1 MQTSAF
7 LIVLLCLLLAGGM
20 WVSFTLGIVA
30 WAGVAFFSTTRPEI
44 NLVTSYWNTYSSL
57 SLASLPMFI
66 WMGEIL
72 FRTRLAEQ
80 LFAGLAPW
88 LDRLPGRLLHVNVL
102 GCGIF
107 GAVSGSSSATCATI
121 AKISLPELTRRG
133 YDQKMSLGSLCGAG
147 TLGILIPP
155 SIAMIV
161 YAVAADVSII
171 RMFLAG
177 IVPGLLLLA
186 MFSGYII
193 VWALR
198 HPERMPSQTIRTSFV
213 ERVKATRGLIPVVL
227 LILLVFLSMMTGVAT
242 ANEASAFGVLGA
254 LIIAGLGRNLSWKN
268 FSESLSGALRM
279 TCMIMFILGA
289 ASFLTVAMGFTGI
302 PRALAEWVVSL
313 HLSPYSLMAV
323 LTAVYLILG
332 IALDGVS
339 MIVLTT
345 AIVLPM
351 VQAAGF
357 DPVWFGIYIVIMIEL
372 AEISPPVGFNLFV
385 LQNMSGRSMMEIA
398 TAAIPFFLLLCLATG
413 LIIAFPQIV
422 TWFPDFVMGKS

>member
-1 MQTSAF
+1 MATSTL
-7 LIVLLCLLLAGGM
+7 LIALLLLLLAGGI
-20 WVSFTLGIVA
+20 WISITLGIVA
-30 WAGVAFFSTTRPEI
+30 WAGVAFFSNTRPDI

-80 LFAGLAPW
+80 MFAGLAPW
-88 LDRLPGRLLHVNVL
+88 LDKLPGRLLHVNVL

-107 GAVSGSSSATCATI
+107 GAVSGSSAATCATI
-121 AKISLPELTRRG
+121 AKIALPELERRG
-133 YDQKMSLGSLCGAG
+133 YDRQMMLGSLCGAG

-177 IVPGLLLLA
+177 IVPGIMLLC

-193 VWALR
+193 VWALLN
-198 HPERMPSQTIRTSFV
+198 PTKTP
-213 ERVKATRGLIPVVL
+213 KASVQMTLGQRIKASGQLIPVL
-227 LILLVFLSMMTGVAT
+227 LLVIFVFLSMVSGVAT

-254 LIIAGLGRNLSWKN
+254 LCIAAFGGTLNRKS
-268 FSESLSGALRM
+268 FVESLSGSLRM
-279 TCMIMFILGA
+279 SCMIMFILGA
-289 ASFLTVAMGFTGI
+289 SSFLTVAMGFTGI
-302 PRALAEWVVSL
+302 PKALSEWVVAL
-313 HLSPYSLMAV
+313 NLTPYALIAA
-323 LTAVYLILG
+323 LTVVYLLMG
-332 IALDGVS
+332 CALDGVS

-345 AIVLPM
+345 AVVLPM

-357 DPVWFGIYIVIMIEL
+357 DPIWFGIYIVIMIEL
-372 AEISPPVGFNLFV
+372 AQISPPVGFNLFV
-385 LQNMSGRSMMEIA
+385 LQGMSGQSILTIA
-398 TAAIPFFLLLCLATG
+398 RAAIPFFLIMLVATV
-413 LIIAFPQIV
+413 LVVVFPQIA
-422 TWFPDFVMGKS
+422 TWLPQYMMGK